1 MKLLLAVTASLS
13 LAAPWALAEEG
24 TVEEKAE
31 FPETEWEAMRALME
45 DEGPE
50 AVIAFVAAFADDEQ
64 RRQLYSLAQRGF
76 AYRGWEGKNLDGLAA
91 VVQAGIAEGLRQAEA
106 ETDAAT
112 AAKLIDYANVLS
124 YNLAADL
131 AECWPGDTLPRER
144 RHFEVGLKAAAD
156 CLRWR
161 EELGKGPFPF
171 SIAYWAHGMH
181 LLSLGETRA
190 AREDFRKSYD
200 YAVEFANAEGKDP
213 SLSAEGEFG
222 VLLAAGYV
230 GLAEWVLGED
240 AGKAHYEEA
249 IAAFK
254 EGAEK
259 YPEKKDDFQFGIDQ
273 LEWVKGKFIK

>member
-1 MKLLLAVTASLS
+1 MKPLAALIMLLTLTASLT
-13 LAAPWALAEEG
+13 LAEEG
-24 TVEEKAE
+24 PVEEKAE
-31 FPETEWEAMRALME
+31 FPETEWEEMRALME
-45 DEGPE
+45 KKGAD
-50 AVIAFVAAFADDEQ
+50 AVIEFVAGFDDEQ

-76 AYRGWEGKNLDGLAA
+76 AYRDWEGKNLDDLAT
-91 VVQAGIAEGLRQAEA
+91 VVQAGIAEGLRQARA
-106 ETDAAT
+106 ETDAAK
-112 AAKLIDYANVLS
+112 AAKLLDYANVLS

-131 AECWPGDTLPRER
+131 AECWPGDTLPRDK
-144 RHFEVGLKAAAD
+144 RHFEAGLKAAAD

-181 LLSLGETRA
+181 LLSLGETHA
-190 AREDFRKSYD
+190 ALEDFRKSYKF
-200 YAVEFANAEGKDP
+200 AVEFAKAEGKDT

-240 AGKAHYEEA
+240 AEKAHYEEA
-249 IAAFK
+249 ISAFK

-259 YPEKKDDFQFGIDQ
+259 YPDKKDDFQFGIDQ

>member
-1 MKLLLAVTASLS
+1 VKPLVVAATILG
-13 LAAPWALAEEG
+13 LAASWALAEEG

-31 FPETEWEAMRALME
+31 FPETEWEEMRAVME
-45 DEGPE
+45 KEGAD
-50 AVIAFVAAFADDEQ
+50 AVIEFVAGFDDDEQ

-76 AYRGWEGKNLDGLAA
+76 AYRDWEGKNLDDLAS
-91 VVQAGIAEGLRQAEA
+91 VVQAGIAEGLRQAQTEA
-106 ETDAAT
+106 DAAK
-112 AAKLIDYANVLS
+112 AAKLLDYANVLS

-144 RHFEVGLKAAAD
+144 RHFEAGLKAAAD

-161 EELGKGPFPF
+161 EELQKGPFPF

-181 LLSLGETRA
+181 LLSLGETHA
-190 AREDFRKSYD
+190 ALEDFRKSYNF
-200 YAVEFANAEGKDP
+200 AVEYAKAEGKDT

-230 GLAEWVLGED
+230 GLAEWVLGEET
-240 AGKAHYEEA
+240 GKAHYEEA

-259 YPEKKDDFQFGIDQ
+259 YPDKKDDFQFGIDQ